1 MINQNKIWG
10 ATNQG
15 YIKDYFFIYYANFLI
30 NNILNMNLFK
40 QLSKLFLIAISV
52 SFFITSCKDEKVEV
66 AEVKSYDYKTSH
78 QWNELFL
85 EVERYAAGYR
95 PGPAP
100 RALAYMGLS
109 AYEACISGMPTY
121 RTLAP
126 LYNGLSIPSADANLE
141 YHWPTVVNA
150 SYAYL
155 MPLFFGDATSPQ
167 IEKMKNL
174 ATILDNGA
182 KSTITTEVFD
192 RSKKHGEAV
201 AQAIWTYAKSDVIG
215 HEHYKDPFQGYDWQ
229 THFKKDG
236 DWKPTFPGPGKPMG
250 GIWGGA
256 RTFAINNFEKIC
268 RPPLAYS
275 ADKNSKLYS
284 QALEVYS
291 QNTPTLS
298 YEDEWIGEFWSDDL
312 VNLTFSPGPR
322 WTAIANQV
330 LVNENSNLETAIVA
344 HAKVGLA
351 INDASVGCWT
361 SKFYYNVE
369 RPQTYI
375 NRVMDPKWK
384 PALFNP
390 LTGDTGVTPSFPAFP
405 SGHSTMGAAGAE
417 ALASVFGYNYAM
429 TDNCH
434 KGRTEFEGK
443 PRTFTSF
450 LEMAQEN
457 AWSRVPLG
465 VHYRMDCE
473 EGVRYGIEI
482 GRKVNNLPWRK

>member
-1 MINQNKIWG
+1 MV
-10 ATNQG
+10 T
-15 YIKDYFFIYYANFLI
+15 FLS
-30 NNILNMNLFK
+30 NRF
-40 QLSKLFLIAISV
+40 SKLLLSLFLLGALTIVGCV
-52 SFFITSCKDEKVEV
+52 SDND
-66 AEVKSYDYKTSH
+66 EVKTVKEYDYKVIH
-78 QWNELFL
+78 GWNELFL
-85 EVERYAAGYR
+85 DIERYAAGYR

-109 AYEACISGMPTY
+109 AYEACISGMPEY
-121 RTLAP
+121 QSLAP
-126 LYNGLSIPSADANLE
+126 LYKGLTIPQVSAGLE
-141 YHWPTVVNA
+141 YHWPTVINA
-150 SYAYL
+150 SYAHL
-155 MPLFFGDATSPQ
+155 MPLFFGNATSAQ
-167 IEKMKNL
+167 VEKIKSQ
-174 ATILDNGA
+174 ATINDNNA
-182 KSTITTEVFD
+182 KSTIAADVFE

-201 AQAIWTYAKSDVIG
+201 AAAIWAYAITDPIG
-215 HEHYKDPFQGYDWQ
+215 HDHYKDPFQKYDWQ
-229 THFKKDG
+229 AAFKKDG

-256 RTFAINNFEKIC
+256 RTFALKSTELIC

-275 ADKNSKLYS
+275 ADKNSKLYA

-322 WTAIANQV
+322 WLAIGDQV
-330 LVNENSNLETAIVA
+330 LESQNSNLETAILMS
-344 HAKVGLA
+344 AKVGLA
-351 INDASVGCWT
+351 INDASVGCWA
-361 SKFYYNVE
+361 SKFRYNVE

-375 NRVMDPKWK
+375 NRVMDPNWK

-390 LTGDTGVTPSFPAFP
+390 LTGDTGVTPSFPAYP

-417 ALASVFGYNYAM
+417 ALASIFGYNYAM
-429 TDNCH
+429 VDNCH
-434 KGRTEFEGK
+434 KFRTEFEGK
-443 PRTFTSF
+443 PRAFTSF

-473 EGVRYGIEI
+473 EGVRYGTEI
-482 GRKVNNLPWRK
+482 GRKVNALPWRK